1 MFDGL
6 TKIELEEIGR
16 EHGIELDRRK
26 TRSALVSELREVVGD
41 PEPVV
46 ESAPEPTL
54 LTETPSAPSGVKL
67 LKDGNGNVATY
78 STQAKARSVGH
89 KKGGRAVA
97 LGDVWAVKLY

>member
-26 TRSALVSELREVVGD
+26 TKAALVSELREVVGD

-46 ESAPEPTL
+46 ESL
-54 LTETPSAPSGVKL
+54 VSSNLHSL
-67 LKDGNGNVATY
+67 
-78 STQAKARSVGH
+78 
-89 KKGGRAVA
+89 
-97 LGDVWAVKLY
+97 